1 MPVRARS
8 HVEGMI
14 MLPVDYDYGYNSNN
28 YIAIR
33 NQQRDGHHDWSS
45 LTVMMHEVGHSLD
58 WNDYRNSPLSSSDG
72 WQSAYNNDSKVPDAY
87 ASTNFMEDVA
97 QNTVIAT
104 YDLVV
109 PGGLGTMNQDWH
121 SIQHQYELIRK
132 EQAEADTSNLLIPGG
147 ECVHRLNNSQ
157 AVPMPATKVRKA
169 ARRMKMARG
178 KPNADLA
185 EGMEV
190 ITPPVKFSTKDTW
203 PRPQ

>member
-1 MPVRARS
+1 
-8 HVEGMI
+8 MI
-14 MLPVDYDYGYNSNN
+14 MLPADYDDGYNTNN
-28 YIAIR
+28 FIVIR

-58 WNDYRNSPLSSSDG
+58 LSAYRNSPLSSTDL
-72 WQSAYNNDSKVPDAY
+72 WHSAYNNDSKVPDAY
-87 ASTNFMEDVA
+87 ASQNFLENVA

-109 PGGLGTMNQDWH
+109 RGGLGNMDQDWH

-157 AVPMPATKVRKA
+157 ALPMPTTKIRKI
-169 ARRMKMARG
+169 ARRTKMPRER
-178 KPNADLA
+178 PNTDLA
-185 EGMEV
+185 DGMAV
-190 ITPPVKFSTKDTW
+190 IVSSVNFSTKDTW